1 MDAVDGGHTCCGGAH
16 CIFEVH
22 AWCELGTHDP
32 LICEP
37 LVAYVCMLL

>member
-1 MDAVDGGHTCCGGAH
+1 VDGVDGGHICCGGAH
-16 CIFEVH
+16 CMVH